1 MMRLHKNLV
10 LAVLNGMQQIFNEEK
25 YADKVVA
32 QVLKSDKRWGSRD
45 RGFIAETT
53 YEIVRWKRLYAAIA
67 NVQEPLN
74 RQDFWRI
81 FAVWATL
88 RGYVLPDWKPLE
100 GTPTRRIK
108 GKFEELRQ
116 ERKYRESIPDWLD
129 TLGSK
134 ALGEKKWTLE
144 MEALNTMAPVVL
156 RTNTLKTL
164 PKLLRNALLEEKIKT
179 QTIAKY
185 PDALVLD
192 ERANVFS
199 TETFQRGW
207 FEVQDASS
215 QTVAPFTQVAP
226 GMRVIDACAGAGGK
240 ALHLA
245 AMMENK
251 GQLILLDIHNYKL
264 RELKRR
270 AKRAGAHNI
279 ETRHIDNNKVIKKL
293 HGSADRVLLDA
304 PCSGLGVL
312 RRNPDAKWK
321 LNPDFIDRVV
331 LEQQQILTQY
341 AHMVKPGGKLIYI
354 TCSILPQ
361 ENEEQIAAFKE
372 TEIGNEFT
380 LEKEQHLWPAV
391 NGFDGF
397 YMARLLRKA

>member
-1 MMRLHKNLV
+1 MRLHKNLV
-10 LAVLNGMQQIFNEEK
+10 LAVLNGLQQIFNEGK

-251 GQLILLDIHNYKL
+251 GQLISLDIHNYKL

>member
-1 MMRLHKNLV
+1 MRLHKNLV
-10 LAVLNGMQQIFNEEK
+10 LAVLYGLHQIFNEEK

-32 QVLKSDKRWGSRD
+32 QILKSDKRWGSRD

-67 NVQEPLN
+67 NTKEPLN

-88 RGYVLPDWKPLE
+88 RGYILPDWKTLD
-100 GTPTRRIK
+100 GTPIRRIK

-129 TLGSK
+129 ELGCN
-134 ALGEKKWTLE
+134 ALGDKKWTKE

-156 RTNTLKTL
+156 RANALKTL

-179 QTIAKY
+179 QTVSKY
-185 PDALVLD
+185 PDALILE

-199 TETFQRGW
+199 TENFLKGW

-215 QTVAPFTQVAP
+215 QSVAPFAQVSS

-240 ALHLA
+240 TLHLA
-245 AMMENK
+245 AILENK
-251 GQLILLDIHNYKL
+251 GQLIALDIHNYKL
-264 RELKRR
+264 HELKRR

-293 HGSADRVLLDA
+293 HNSADRVLLDA

-321 LNPDFIDRVV
+321 LNPDFIDRVI
-331 LEQQQILTQY
+331 LEQQKILTQY
-341 AHMVKPGGKLIYI
+341 AYMVKPGGKLIYV

-361 ENEEQIAAFKE
+361 ENEDQIAKFKM
-372 TEIGNEFT
+372 TDIGKEYT
-380 LEKEQHLWPAV
+380 LEKEQHLWPSV

-397 YMARLLRKA
+397 YMARLVRKV

>member
-1 MMRLHKNLV
+1 MRLHKNLV
-10 LAVLNGMQQIFNEEK
+10 LAVLNGLQQIFNEEK

-53 YEIVRWKRLYAAIA
+53 YEIVRWKRLYTTIA

-88 RGYVLPDWKPLE
+88 RGYILPDWKSLE

-129 TLGSK
+129 ELGCK

-144 MEALNTMAPVVL
+144 LEALNTMAPVVL
-156 RTNTLKTL
+156 RANALKTL

-192 ERANVFS
+192 
-199 TETFQRGW
+199 
-207 FEVQDASS
+207 
-215 QTVAPFTQVAP
+215 
-226 GMRVIDACAGAGGK
+226 
-240 ALHLA
+240 
-245 AMMENK
+245 
-251 GQLILLDIHNYKL
+251 
-264 RELKRR
+264 
-270 AKRAGAHNI
+270 
-279 ETRHIDNNKVIKKL
+279 
-293 HGSADRVLLDA
+293 
-304 PCSGLGVL
+304 
-312 RRNPDAKWK
+312 
-321 LNPDFIDRVV
+321 
-331 LEQQQILTQY
+331 
-341 AHMVKPGGKLIYI
+341 
-354 TCSILPQ
+354 
-361 ENEEQIAAFKE
+361 
-372 TEIGNEFT
+372 
-380 LEKEQHLWPAV
+380 
-391 NGFDGF
+391 
-397 YMARLLRKA
+397 

>member
-1 MMRLHKNLV
+1 MRLHKNLV
-10 LAVLNGMQQIFNEEK
+10 LAVLNGLHLIFNEEK

-32 QVLKSDKRWGSRD
+32 QILKSDKRWGSRD

-67 NVQEPLN
+67 NTQEPLN

-88 RGYVLPDWKPLE
+88 RGYILPDWKSLS

-129 TLGSK
+129 ELGCN
-134 ALGEKKWTLE
+134 ALGDKKWTKE

-156 RTNTLKTL
+156 RANALKTL
-164 PKLLRNALLEEKIKT
+164 PKLLSNALLEEKIKT
-179 QTIAKY
+179 QTVSKY
-185 PDALVLD
+185 PDALILE

-199 TETFQRGW
+199 TETFLKGW

-215 QTVAPFTQVAP
+215 QSVAPFAQVSS

-240 ALHLA
+240 TLHLA
-245 AMMENK
+245 AILENK
-251 GQLILLDIHNYKL
+251 GQLIALDIHNYKL

-293 HGSADRVLLDA
+293 HNSADRVLLDA

-321 LNPDFIDRVV
+321 LNPDFIDRVI
-331 LEQQQILTQY
+331 LEQQKILTQY
-341 AHMVKPGGKLIYI
+341 AYMVKPGGKLIYV

-361 ENEEQIAAFKE
+361 ENEDQIAKFKM
-372 TEIGNEFT
+372 TDIGKEYT
-380 LEKEQHLWPAV
+380 LEKEQHLWPSV

-397 YMARLLRKA
+397 YMARLFRKV

>member
-1 MMRLHKNLV
+1 MQLHKNLV
-10 LAVLNGMQQIFNEEK
+10 LAVLNGLQQIFNEEK

-32 QVLKSDKRWGSRD
+32 QVLKSDRRWGSRD
-45 RGFIAETT
+45 RGFIAKTT

-88 RGYVLPDWKPLE
+88 RGYVLPDWK
-100 GTPTRRIK
+100 
-108 GKFEELRQ
+108 
-116 ERKYRESIPDWLD
+116 RKYRESIPDWLD
-129 TLGSK
+129 ELGCK

-156 RTNTLKTL
+156 RANALKTL

-207 FEVQDASS
+207 FEAQDASS
-215 QTVAPFTQVAP
+215 QSVAPFTQVAP

-245 AMMENK
+245 AIMENK
-251 GQLILLDIHNYKL
+251 GQLIALDIHNYKL

-331 LEQQQILTQY
+331 LEQQQILMQY
-341 AHMVKPGGKLIYI
+341 AHMVKPGGKLIYS

-361 ENEEQIAAFKE
+361 ENGEQIAAFKN
-372 TEIGNEFT
+372 TKIGKEYT
-380 LEKEQHLWPAV
+380 LEKEQHLWPAA

-397 YMARLLRKA
+397 YMARLVRKS

>member
-1 MMRLHKNLV
+1 MRLYKNLV
-10 LAVLNGMQQIFNEEK
+10 LAVLNGLHQIFNDEK

-32 QVLKSDKRWGSRD
+32 QILKSDKRWGSRD

-67 NVQEPLN
+67 NTQEPLN
-74 RQDFWRI
+74 RQDLWRI

-88 RGYVLPDWKPLE
+88 RGYIIPNWKSLE

-108 GKFEELRQ
+108 GKFEKLRQ

-129 TLGSK
+129 ELGLN
-134 ALGEKKWTLE
+134 ALGDKKWTKE
-144 MEALNTMAPVVL
+144 IQALNNMAPVVL
-156 RTNTLKTL
+156 RANALKTL
-164 PKLLRNALLEEKIKT
+164 PKLLLNALFEEKIKT
-179 QTIAKY
+179 QSVSKY
-185 PDALVLD
+185 PDALVLE

-199 TETFQRGW
+199 TETFLKGW

-215 QTVAPFTQVAP
+215 QSVAPFTQVSP

-251 GQLILLDIHNYKL
+251 GQLIALDIHNYKL

-331 LEQQQILTQY
+331 LEQQKILTQY
-341 AHMVKPGGKLIYI
+341 AHMVKPGGKLIYV

-361 ENEEQIAAFKE
+361 ENEDQIAKFKM
-372 TEIGNEFT
+372 TEISQNE
-380 LEKEQHLWPAV
+380 
-391 NGFDGF
+391 GS
-397 YMARLLRKA
+397 

>member
-1 MMRLHKNLV
+1 MRFHKNLV
-10 LAVLNGMQQIFNEEK
+10 LALINGLHQIFNEEK

-32 QVLKSDKRWGSRD
+32 QVLKSDKRWGSHD

-88 RGYVLPDWKPLE
+88 RGYVLPDWKPIE

-108 GKFEELRQ
+108 GKFEELRK

-129 TLGSK
+129 KLGCK
-134 ALGEKKWTLE
+134 ALGEMKWTIE

-156 RTNTLKTL
+156 RANVLKTL

-179 QTIAKY
+179 HTIAKY

-192 ERANVFS
+192 ERVNVFS

-215 QTVAPFTQVAP
+215 QSVAPFTQVAP

-245 AMMENK
+245 VMMKNK
-251 GQLILLDIHNYKL
+251 GQLIALDIHNYKL
-264 RELKRR
+264 RELKKR

-321 LNPDFIDRVV
+321 LNPDFINRVV

-341 AHMVKPGGKLIYI
+341 AHMVKPGGKLIYV

-372 TEIGNEFT
+372 TEIGKEFT
-380 LEKEQHLWPAV
+380 LEKEQQLWPAV
-391 NGFDGF
+391 NKFDGF

>member
-1 MMRLHKNLV
+1 MRLHKNLV
-10 LAVLNGMQQIFNEEK
+10 LAVLNGLQQIFNEGK

-251 GQLILLDIHNYKL
+251 GQLISLDIHNYKL

-341 AHMVKPGGKLIYI
+341 AHMVKPGGKLIYV

>member
-1 MMRLHKNLV
+1 MRLHKNLV
-10 LAVLNGMQQIFNEEK
+10 LAVINGLNQIFNEEK

-32 QVLKSDKRWGSRD
+32 QLLKSDKRWGSRD

-53 YEIVRWKRLYAAIA
+53 YEIVRWKRLYATIA
-67 NVQEPLN
+67 DVQEPFN
-74 RQDFWRI
+74 RNDFWRI

-88 RGYVLPDWKPLE
+88 RGYPLPDWNALD

-108 GKFEELRQ
+108 GKFEELRKD
-116 ERKYRESIPDWLD
+116 RKLRASIPDWLD
-129 TLGSK
+129 ELGSS
-134 ALGEKKWTLE
+134 ALGDEKWTKE
-144 MEALNTMAPVVL
+144 IDALNTMAPVVL
-156 RTNTLKTL
+156 RANTLKTL

-179 QTIAKY
+179 TSLVKY
-185 PDALVLD
+185 PTALVLD
-192 ERANVFS
+192 ERTNVFS

-207 FEVQDASS
+207 FEVQDAAS
-215 QTVAPFTQVAP
+215 QCVAPFTQAKP

-251 GQLILLDIHNYKL
+251 GQLIALDIHQYKL

-279 ETRHIDNNKVIKKL
+279 ETRLIENNKIIKKL

-321 LNPDFIDRVV
+321 LNPDFIERVV
-331 LEQQQILTQY
+331 AEQQKILTQY
-341 AHMVKPGGKLIYI
+341 ASMVKPGGKLIYV
-354 TCSILPQ
+354 TCSILPK
-361 ENEEQIAAFKE
+361 ENEEQVAAFIQ
-372 TEIGNEFT
+372 TEIGQEFSM
-380 LEKEQHLWPAV
+380 EQEQHYWPSV
-391 NGFDGF
+391 QGFDGF
-397 YMARLLRKA
+397 YMARLVRKA

>member
-1 MMRLHKNLV
+1 MRLHKNLV
-10 LAVLNGMQQIFNEEK
+10 LAVLNGLQQIFNEGK

-251 GQLILLDIHNYKL
+251 GQLISLDIHNYKL

-341 AHMVKPGGKLIYI
+341 AHMVKPGGKLIYV
-354 TCSILPQ
+354 TCSIIPQ

>member
-1 MMRLHKNLV
+1 MRLHKNLV
-10 LAVLNGMQQIFNEEK
+10 LAVLNGLQQIFNEGK

-144 MEALNTMAPVVL
+144 MEALNTIAPVVL

-251 GQLILLDIHNYKL
+251 GQLISLDIHNYKL

-341 AHMVKPGGKLIYI
+341 AHMVKPGGKLIYV

>member
-1 MMRLHKNLV
+1 MRLHKNLV
-10 LAVLNGMQQIFNEEK
+10 LAVLNGLQQIFNEEK

-53 YEIVRWKRLYAAIA
+53 YEIVRWKRLYTTIA

-88 RGYVLPDWKPLE
+88 RGYILPDWKSLE
-100 GTPTRRIK
+100 GTPKRRIK

-129 TLGSK
+129 ELGCK

-144 MEALNTMAPVVL
+144 VKALNTMAPVVL
-156 RTNTLKTL
+156 RANALKTL
-164 PKLLRNALLEEKIKT
+164 PKLLRNALIEEKIKT
-179 QTIAKY
+179 QTLAKY

-199 TETFQRGW
+199 TESFQRGW
-207 FEVQDASS
+207 FEVQDAAS
-215 QTVAPFTQVAP
+215 QSVAPFTQVAP

-245 AMMENK
+245 AMMGNK
-251 GQLILLDIHNYKL
+251 GQLIALDIHNYKL

-331 LEQQQILTQY
+331 VEQQQILTQY
-341 AHMVKPGGKLIYI
+341 AHMVKPGGKLIYV

-361 ENEEQIAAFKE
+361 ENEEQIAAFK
-372 TEIGNEFT
+372 TTAIGKEYT
-380 LEKEQHLWPAV
+380 LEKEQHLWPAA

-397 YMARLLRKA
+397 YMARLVRKS

>member
-1 MMRLHKNLV
+1 MRLHKNLV
-10 LAVLNGMQQIFNEEK
+10 LAVLNGLQQIFNEGK

-129 TLGSK
+129 TLGNK

-251 GQLILLDIHNYKL
+251 GQLISLDIHNYKL

-341 AHMVKPGGKLIYI
+341 AHMVKPGGKLIYV

>member
-1 MMRLHKNLV
+1 MRLHKNLV
-10 LAVLNGMQQIFNEEK
+10 LAVLNGLQQIFNEGK

-245 AMMENK
+245 ALMENK
-251 GQLILLDIHNYKL
+251 GQLISLDIHNYKL

-321 LNPDFIDRVV
+321 LNPNFIDRVV

-341 AHMVKPGGKLIYI
+341 AHMVKPGGKLIYV